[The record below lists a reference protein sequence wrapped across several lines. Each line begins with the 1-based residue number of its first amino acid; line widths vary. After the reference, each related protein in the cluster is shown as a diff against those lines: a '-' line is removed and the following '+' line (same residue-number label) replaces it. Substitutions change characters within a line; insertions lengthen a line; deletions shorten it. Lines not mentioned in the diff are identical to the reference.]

1 MDREPPPITF
11 RGLTALIRPET
22 VAVLQRPD
30 ARELFRRYRPW
41 RKVRAIAHRLGIDA
55 DLAWASVKMG
65 RLSNLRWLDLTQAN
79 GQPFGIVTTPQL
91 VAALHRVDR
100 ATGGGGPA
108 ALHAVDGVLS
118 DPAHRDR
125 LRIRTLIDEA
135 AESSLIE
142 GAATTRK
149 DAVELLRSGRPPRSI
164 GERMVINNYLAMQQ
178 IKRWL
183 DRPMSVEMLLEL
195 QSTLT
200 DGTLERPGEAGRLRR
215 PDEQVRVVDER
226 DNEDIY
232 TPPPADTL
240 LTRLNAL
247 CRFANSAHEDEQFIH
262 PIVKASIL
270 HFMIGYEHPFV
281 DGNGRTARAVF
292 YWYALRNGYTI
303 FEYTGISELIRKGYA
318 RYPQAYIDSE
328 VDDGDLTYFVLYKLD
343 IIERAM
349 DRLAE
354 HLRHE
359 EEKVRRSERL
369 LKLARDLNL
378 RQRLLLEHSLRH
390 PGTEYTVKSH
400 MNSNGI
406 VAATARTDLEGLVRR
421 RLMTTTKRG
430 REVVYHVLP
439 TLAERLAR
447 RGL

>member
-1 MDREPPPITF
+1 MDRDTPPFSFEDLPDLLKPANI
-11 RGLTALIRPET
+11 ALLLRPEAAELT
-22 VAVLQRPD
+22 
-30 ARELFRRYRPW
+30 REYRPW
-41 RKVRAIAHRLGIDA
+41 RKVRAIARQHKLDPEA
-55 DLAWASVKMG
+55 AWAAVKLG
-65 RLSNLRWLDLTQAN
+65 RWQNARSLSLKQSN
-79 GQPFGIVTTPQL
+79 GKSFCIVTVPL
-91 VAALHRVDR
+91 LGAALHRIDR

-108 ALHAVDGVLS
+108 AIHGADGVLS
-118 DPAHRDR
+118 DPASRDR

-149 DAVELLRSGRPPRSI
+149 DAVEMLRSGRAPRST
-164 GERMVINNYLAMQQ
+164 GEQMVMNNYIAMQQ

-183 DRPMSVEMLLEL
+183 DRPLSVEMLLEL
-195 QSTLT
+195 QTILT
-200 DGTLERPGEAGRLRR
+200 DRTLDNAGEAGRLRR
-215 PDEQVRVVDER
+215 SDENVRVVDER
-226 DNEDIY
+226 DNTDLY
-232 TPPPADTL
+232 TPPPADAL
-240 LTRLNAL
+240 PERLTAL
-247 CRFANSAHEDEQFIH
+247 CAFANRAHEDEFFIH

-292 YWYALRNGYTI
+292 YWYALRNGYSI
-303 FEYTGISELIRKGYA
+303 FEHTGISELIRKGYA
-318 RYPQAYIDSE
+318 RYPQAYVDTE
-328 VDDGDLTYFVLYKLD
+328 LDDGDLTYFVLYKLD
-343 IIERAM
+343 IIEQAL

-369 LKLARDLNL
+369 LKLSKDLNL

-390 PGTEYTVKSH
+390 PGTQYTVKSH

-406 VAATARTDLEGLVRR
+406 VAVTARTDLDDLVRR
-421 RLMTTTKRG
+421 KLMTTTKRG
-430 REVVYHVLP
+430 REVIYLVTS
-439 TLAERLAR
+439 TLAVRLAK